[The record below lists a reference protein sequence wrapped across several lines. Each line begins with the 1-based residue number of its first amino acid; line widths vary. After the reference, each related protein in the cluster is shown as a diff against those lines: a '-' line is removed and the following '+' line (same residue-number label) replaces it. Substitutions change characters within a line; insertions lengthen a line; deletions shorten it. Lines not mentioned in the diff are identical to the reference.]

1 MFNKIMALGGTRAQR
16 KAQMLGT
23 AVGITTAIMAG
34 TITTAGTAIKIMA
47 GAIQVAAHSLPEV
60 VVDLV
65 EEAQPV
71 VAAVVV
77 VDLAEVVINGQS
89 QKSSKKNSKH
99 EA

>member
-1 MFNKIMALGGTRAQR
+1 MMFNKIMALGGTRAQR

-71 VAAVVV
+71 VAVVV

-89 QKSSKKNSKH
+89 QKSSKKK
-99 EA
+99 